1 MGFPEKWKHPTISV
15 DTAVPKIFGIRW
27 GLRSSR
33 NDRPSG
39 KPDGEREDP
48 GQSIERTGTEEVEAQ
63 TQAVDLKEEESGSA
77 SVDLKLADTFTAPD
91 QAPDRSEPIFSDADE
106 LLKVLSPEVE
116 KTIAALAAKKFAP
129 DPLAGSHFSRMV
141 SLFSSAYKRHGFILE
156 SAILARLSQN
166 RKLKVWNDPKF
177 FVSGAADQFAATLI
191 TDPKSAIGKEHP
203 YTEEGRTLQVDL
215 IVWDEERK
223 TITAYEI
230 KRGHGDHDAGK
241 KRSILRDLLCVQV
254 LLRQYA
260 VARGLAAESAFSRII
275 FYYGKCSIP
284 KPFNLTKDELDDHFG
299 FSVTAE
305 VEAVNLHFRRRLF
318 EILSD

>member
-1 MGFPEKWKHPTISV
+1 M
-15 DTAVPKIFGIRW
+15 PKIFGIRW
-27 GLRSSR
+27 GLRSSGT
-33 NDRPSG
+33 DRSLR
-39 KPDGEREDP
+39 KPDGAVRDP
-48 GQSIERTGTEEVEAQ
+48 VQSVKPTNAEKIETEANG
-63 TQAVDLKEEESGSA
+63 LEEEKSGSVTTDLEDA
-77 SVDLKLADTFTAPD
+77 LLLGSPVLSVEN
-91 QAPDRSEPIFSDADE
+91 SEPALSDSDE

-166 RKLKVWNDPKF
+166 SKLQVWNDPKF
-177 FVSGAADQFAATLI
+177 FVSNAADQFAATLI

-203 YTEEGRTLQVDL
+203 YTEEGRTLQVDV
-215 IVWDEERK
+215 IVWEEDSK

-260 VARGLAAESAFSRII
+260 IARGLPAQHAYSRIV

-284 KPFNLTKDELDDHFG
+284 KPFNLTRDELDEHFG
-299 FSVTAE
+299 FSVARE

>member
-1 MGFPEKWKHPTISV
+1 L
-15 DTAVPKIFGIRW
+15 DTAVPKVFGIRW
-27 GLRSSR
+27 GLRSPR
-33 NDRPSG
+33 KDRPSG
-39 KPDGEREDP
+39 KPVGASGDADASVEQTSDKE
-48 GQSIERTGTEEVEAQ
+48 IEVQASGLKVEEGGSVSADLTGTH
-63 TQAVDLKEEESGSA
+63 
-77 SVDLKLADTFTAPD
+77 SV
-91 QAPDRSEPIFSDADE
+91 SEPVLIAETLEPTVPDSDE

-166 RKLKVWNDPKF
+166 NNLQVWNDPKF
-177 FVSGAADQFAATLI
+177 YVSEAADQFAATFI
-191 TDPKSAIGKEHP
+191 TDPKSAIGSEHP
-203 YTEEGRTLQVDL
+203 YTEEGRTLQVDV

-260 VARGLAAESAFSRII
+260 ISRGLKAEKAFSRIV

-284 KPFNLTKDELDDHFG
+284 KPFNLTRDELDDHFG
-299 FSVTAE
+299 FSVTTE